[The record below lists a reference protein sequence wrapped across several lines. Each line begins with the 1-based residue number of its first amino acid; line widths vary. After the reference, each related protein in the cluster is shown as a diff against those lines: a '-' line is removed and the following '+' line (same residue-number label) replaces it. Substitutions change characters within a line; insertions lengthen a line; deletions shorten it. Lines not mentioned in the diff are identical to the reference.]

1 MSEKKITYKPGGAKK
16 GVTVYGD
23 ADSNPYKAKKPA
35 EKPKG
40 KKK

>member
-1 MSEKKITYKPGGAKK
+1 MSEKKEVYKPKGPKK

-23 ADSNPYKAKKPA
+23 ADSNPYKAKKPT

-40 KKK
+40 KGK